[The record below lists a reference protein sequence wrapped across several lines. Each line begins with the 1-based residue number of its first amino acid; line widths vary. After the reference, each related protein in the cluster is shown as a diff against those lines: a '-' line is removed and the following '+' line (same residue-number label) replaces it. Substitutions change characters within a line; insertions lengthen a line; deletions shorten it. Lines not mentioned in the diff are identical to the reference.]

1 MAMTLENV
9 TAFVRSL
16 LGETSARYWTDAEIT
31 LYIQMAKSKVQAQFF
46 PLLWDQ
52 FKSGADF
59 GMTAGTSLYNYPTDA
74 TKIVALEVKADGKIL
89 RKIGEDEFHRY
100 ADATAGDPTAWTLVG
115 GQIRLFP
122 VPSTTDADYLYCWY
136 MKNLTITATTPA
148 VTDFPDVCKSLIA
161 IEAVILGRGKDN
173 AITADILE
181 LRKIYEQNVM
191 VELSAA
197 SSAGQYL

>member
-16 LGETSARYWTDAEIT
+16 LGESTARYWTDAEVT
-31 LYIQMAKSKVQAQFF
+31 LYIQMAKVKVQAQFF
-46 PLLWDQ
+46 PYLWNQ
-52 FKSGADF
+52 YKCGADF
-59 GMTAGTSLYNYPTDA
+59 AITAATSLYNYPTDA

-89 RKIGEDEFHRY
+89 RKVEEDEFHRY
-100 ADATAGDPTAWTLVG
+100 ADASSGDPTAWTLLG

-122 VPSTTDADYLYCWY
+122 VPSTTDTDYLWCWY
-136 MKNLTITATTPA
+136 WKPLTITATTPA

-161 IEAVILGRGKDN
+161 IEAVILARGKDH

-181 LRKIYEQNVM
+181 LRNIYEQNVLI
-191 VELSAA
+191 ELNSALT
-197 SSAGQYL
+197 AGQYV